1 MRSKL
6 SRRFLHI
13 AVVIPVPLLWR
24 ETADWLYSTSS
35 DFPYCNEYTFT
46 DIGSAVLGCGTASAI
61 IDVGLFYT
69 TPTTSAASSQSVPGG
84 LVSSLT
90 SAVSYPSSS
99 SQLTS
104 SVSVTNTPTPTP
116 FTESQ
121 QSFGGSPIATQ
132 AASSHVSSSGSNKL
146 VLPGWGMMSQWRAIL
161 HNFSHDMSLVPS
173 SLIGRLNS

>member
-1 MRSKL
+1 MPPLYLYAIKTVRTISTCC
-6 SRRFLHI
+6 SGNTS
-13 AVVIPVPLLWR
+13 PLLWR

-35 DFPYCNEYTFT
+35 NFPYCNEYTFT

-69 TPTTSAASSQSVPGG
+69 TPTTSEASSQSVPGG

-116 FTESQ
+116 FTQSQ
-121 QSFGGSPIATQ
+121 QSFGGSPTAT
-132 AASSHVSSSGSNKL
+132 KL
-146 VLPGWGMMSQWRAIL
+146 RQVMFRVVDRTS
-161 HNFSHDMSLVPS
+161 
-173 SLIGRLNS
+173 